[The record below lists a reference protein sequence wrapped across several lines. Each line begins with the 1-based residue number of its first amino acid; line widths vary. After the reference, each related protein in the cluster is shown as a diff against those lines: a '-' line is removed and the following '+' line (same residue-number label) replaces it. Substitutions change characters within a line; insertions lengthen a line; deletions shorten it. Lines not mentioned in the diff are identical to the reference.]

1 MAIPG
6 AAVRRFDA
14 WAPYYDESQLRPA
27 YDAAHRAVLHL
38 VTRVGMRPR
47 RVLDVGCGTARLPRA
62 VADRFPDAAVIGL
75 DPSGPMLS
83 VASED
88 RRLGLL
94 RGAAET
100 LPFADDCFDLVVS
113 TAAFRHWSDPAGAMT
128 EIARVMAPDGLL
140 AMADLF
146 ATERGG
152 LIPIWSRRSPH
163 GPPPGGVS
171 ARGASRY
178 GAGKGLPCGWPGH
191 GRPGGRAGSR
201 VRAVVDSGKGPYSV
215 VVTAPSG
222 SVIVVVLPS
231 AS

>member
-152 LIPIWSRRSPH
+152 LIPIWSRRP
-163 GPPPGGVS
+163 GPPATLRAAVDAAGLVMIRAEVVAGFGPVPAVTAVA
-171 ARGASRY
+171 ARAATR
-178 GAGKGLPCGWPGH
+178 
-191 GRPGGRAGSR
+191 RR
-201 VRAVVDSGKGPYSV
+201 VRTWGVALRGR
-215 VVTAPSG
+215 
-222 SVIVVVLPS
+222 
-231 AS
+231 